1 MTTDQ
6 GQPPGGGS
14 PLGQPPGV
22 PEGMF
27 LELPK
32 PTVEGEVIPPVPVE
46 FGAGLTGRD
55 AKGHRW
61 AILRVSDGTVTA
73 DIRIPWQVAAQVG
86 AGIAQGL
93 AAVQAQ
99 AAREQSGGLILPNQA
114 AGGLLIPQPAG
125 GWPPR
130 NGARRG

>member
-6 GQPPGGGS
+6 DQPPGGS
-14 PLGQPPGV
+14 PLGQMPGV

-32 PTVEGEVIPPVPVE
+32 PTVKGEVIPPVPVE
-46 FGAGLTGRD
+46 FGAGLTGPD
-55 AKGHRW
+55 VKGHRW

-73 DIRIPWQVAAQVG
+73 DFRIPWQVAAQVG

-93 AAVQAQ
+93 ANVQAQ

-114 AGGLLIPQPAG
+114 AGGLLIPQPAAG
-125 GWPPR
+125 PPPL